1 MSSPADRRYS
11 ESHEWFLADGDVV
24 TIGITTHATEALTD
38 ITYVEMKAA
47 GTSLAAGDSA
57 GEVESVK
64 TTSDVYSVVGGEIT
78 EVNQAVVDDPAALEL
93 GKRLFHD
100 PRLSSDGSISCGSQV
115 SRPVAA
121 LCRHRASL
129 PE

>member
-47 GTSLAAGDSA
+47 GTALAAGDSA

-64 TTSDVYSVVGGEIT
+64 TTSDIYSAIAGEIV
-78 EVNQAVVDDPAALEL
+78 EVNDAISGDPSLINTDPYGDGWMVRIRTGDATPLEALMDAASY
-93 GKRLFHD
+93 D
-100 PRLSSDGSISCGSQV
+100 QSISG
-115 SRPVAA
+115 A
-121 LCRHRASL
+121 
-129 PE
+129 